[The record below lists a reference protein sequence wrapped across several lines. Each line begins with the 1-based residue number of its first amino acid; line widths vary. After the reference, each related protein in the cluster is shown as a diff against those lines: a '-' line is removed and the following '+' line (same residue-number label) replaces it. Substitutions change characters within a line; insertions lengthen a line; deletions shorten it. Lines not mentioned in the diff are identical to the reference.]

1 MIPTLCDHSHSENTK
16 LRLESV
22 WALKHIAYNS
32 TNDIKMKI
40 VEALEPTWLKR
51 IICEDPTDPSIR
63 RRVEEDVAAL
73 ASNEM
78 DITPSLGE
86 PTDIQTPV
94 HGHDGKYSEV
104 QSPDV
109 RMTDTVMPP
118 KTSLDTFLTNNARR
132 RKLALNGDLDH
143 TKRIRRD
150 DIQVQEQTL
159 DLVRNLIC
167 GSGASEMIDYLFH
180 EVSDLFDIL
189 AEKLRPRVLPAS
201 GRKESLKAPSVPTEI
216 LCSVTYIMI
225 HLAAGLSRHRQQ
237 LASHPELLRLLIPLF
252 QHANKQVRVNCVWVV
267 INLTFEDDES
277 DRNSCRERAVR
288 LRELGVLEQLARLEE
303 DPESDV
309 RERTKTAL
317 HLMSLLLP

>member
-1 MIPTLCDHSHSENTK
+1 MIPTLCEHSHSDNTK
-16 LRLESV
+16 LRLESI

-40 VEALEPTWLKR
+40 VESLEPTWLKR

-63 RRVEEDVAAL
+63 RKVEEDVAAL
-73 ASNEM
+73 SSNEM
-78 DITPSLGE
+78 DIAPSLE
-86 PTDIQTPV
+86 PFDVQDLLPDY
-94 HGHDGKYSEV
+94 DGKRSEA
-104 QSPDV
+104 QSPDI
-109 RMTDTVMPP
+109 RMADSVMPP
-118 KTSLDTFLTNNARR
+118 KTSLDTFLSNNSRR

-143 TKRIRRD
+143 TKRMRRD

-167 GSGASEMIDYLFH
+167 GSGASEMIDYLFQ

-189 AEKLRPRVLPAS
+189 AEKLRPRAPS
-201 GRKESLKAPSVPTEI
+201 GLGLKDFLKAPSVPTEI

-237 LASHPELLRLLIPLF
+237 LASHPELLKLMVPLF

-277 DRNSCRERAVR
+277 DRNSCRERAIR
-288 LRELGVLEQLARLEE
+288 LRDLGVLEKLEKLE
-303 DPESDV
+303 RDHESDV

-317 HLMSLLLP
+317 HLMGLLLA